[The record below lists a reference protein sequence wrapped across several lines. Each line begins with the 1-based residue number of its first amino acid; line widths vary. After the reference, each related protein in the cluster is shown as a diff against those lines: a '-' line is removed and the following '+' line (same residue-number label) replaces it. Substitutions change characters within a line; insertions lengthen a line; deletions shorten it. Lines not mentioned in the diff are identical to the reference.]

1 MGAHDIQAPAQDNQ
15 VPPLEQVPMRDQVP
29 VAPPPPLT
37 DGDIRSSF
45 VNLAQAMTSQD
56 NATKSQFQAMTTQ
69 VNLEVGA
76 RVPHHSRTMAF
87 RPRDFTRMNPP
98 MFYGSKSYEK
108 PSRFPK

>member
-37 DGDIRSSF
+37 NGDIRSSF

-69 VNLEVGA
+69 VNREVVP
-76 RVPHHSRTMAF
+76 RVNQEVRTMASGLT
-87 RPRDFTRMNPP
+87 DFTRMNPP
-98 MFYGSKSYEK
+98 SSYGSKVEED
-108 PSRFPK
+108 PLEFID